1 MTGAQNDL
9 LNHTQRLNMKLGDET
24 QGKVVSVN
32 LSAETGQSKIPVPD
46 ITVGETGVAG
56 DAHAGHWHRQVSVLA
71 LESIDRFSREHQ
83 RRFTPGEFA
92 ENITT
97 EGLDLAH
104 CGMLDRFVF
113 PGDEPV
119 ELELTQVGKAC
130 HGEGCAIFR
139 QVGRCVMPTQGLFCR
154 VIRPGKIKPGDVVV
168 HAARVLQ
175 IHVITLSDRASRGVY
190 EDKSGPRICEILDAY
205 FDGRPWRVQIGRK
218 LIPDEADLLKHEL
231 TAARS
236 ADADVIFTTGS
247 TGIGP
252 RDIAPE
258 TVLSLADKQIPGVME
273 MIRCKYGMDK
283 PGALL
288 SRSVAAVLG
297 QTLIYTLPG
306 SPRAVQE
313 YLDEILKTLEHSLL
327 MLRGIGRH

>member
-1 MTGAQNDL
+1 
-9 LNHTQRLNMKLGDET
+9 MKPGDET
-24 QGKVVSVN
+24 SGKVVSVN
-32 LSAETGQSKIPVPD
+32 VSAETGQSKTPVPD
-46 ITVGETGVAG
+46 ITVGEIGVVG
-56 DAHAGHWHRQVSVLA
+56 DAHAGYWHRQVSLLGV
-71 LESIDRFSREHQ
+71 ESIERFSREHQ
-83 RRFTPGEFA
+83 REFKPGEFA

-97 EGLDLAH
+97 EGLDLSR
-104 CGMLDRFVF
+104 CGILDRFIF
-113 PGDEPV
+113 SGDAPV
-119 ELELTQVGKAC
+119 ELELTQVGKLC
-130 HGEGCAIFR
+130 HGGGCAIFQ
-139 QVGRCVMPTQGLFCR
+139 QVGRCVMPTEGLFCR

-168 HAARVLQ
+168 HAGRILQ

-190 EDKSGPRICEILDAY
+190 EDKSGPKICEILEA
-205 FDGRPWRVQIGRK
+205 FFEGRPWHIEINRK

-236 ADADVIFTTGS
+236 AGADMVFTTGS

-273 MIRCKYGMDK
+273 MIRCKYGMEK

-288 SRSVAAVLG
+288 SRSVAAVSG

-327 MLRGIGRH
+327 MLRGIARH